1 MNTATYVLG
10 LNVAQVLKKDKQAA
24 GISGPCFLPDAMK
37 KALLLALAG
46 LLAAVAPALAYPPAP
61 ANVNFSSERGVPFG
75 LVLDG
80 RPLTRG
86 MARQVH
92 VDQLVPGLHW
102 ADFSVPTAYGGAIRF
117 RSRVWLEPG
126 LETTFVLVTRPGR
139 PLYLQQVNAVAL
151 YGGGRGYGNG
161 YTNGYGGGYNS
172 PAPYPAPNAPAPGG
186 YGNDPYNSNNSNG
199 SYNDGGYNS
208 GSNGGY
214 NNAPNPN
221 NNGGYN
227 NAPNPNNGP
236 YSTNPSTPN
245 GGYNNT
251 PNNGP
256 GGYYPGSAVSSYR
269 SLAPQDV
276 NNLVRTMQQR
286 ITEVSK
292 LNAAKDGLKDRSIQS
307 EDLERL
313 LRGLNSEACRID
325 LAQFAYAHVSDPN
338 NFNRVYDAFETEAG
352 ARAVEQAVNAAPQR

>member
-1 MNTATYVLG
+1 
-10 LNVAQVLKKDKQAA
+10 
-24 GISGPCFLPDAMK
+24 MK
-37 KALLLALAG
+37 KSLLLALAG
-46 LLAAVAPALAYPPAP
+46 LFTAVMPALAYPPAP

-92 VDQLVPGLHW
+92 VDQLIPGLHW
-102 ADFSVPTAYGGAIRF
+102 ADFSVPTAYGGAVRF

-161 YTNGYGGGYNS
+161 YTNGYGGRYNS
-172 PAPYPAPNAPAPGG
+172 PAPYPAPAPGS
-186 YGNDPYNSNNSNG
+186 YGNDPYN
-199 SYNDGGYNS
+199 GGNH
-208 GSNGGY
+208 NGGY
-214 NNAPNPN
+214 DDGYNNSP
-221 NNGGYN
+221 NGGYN
-227 NAPNPNNGP
+227 NAPNPNNGGGYNNTPGNSP
-236 YSTNPSTPN
+236 YGNNPNTPN
-245 GGYNNT
+245 GGYNG
-251 PNNGP
+251 NGN

-269 SLAPQDV
+269 ALGPQDV
-276 NNLVRTMQQR
+276 NGLVQTMKQR

-292 LNAAKDGLKDRSIQS
+292 LNAAKYGLKDRSLQAD
-307 EDLERL
+307 DLDRL
-313 LRGLNSEACRID
+313 LRSLSSEACRID
-325 LAQFAYAHVSDPN
+325 LAKFSYSHVSDPN

-352 ARAVEQAVNAAPQR
+352 ARAVEDAVNAER

>member
-1 MNTATYVLG
+1 
-10 LNVAQVLKKDKQAA
+10 
-24 GISGPCFLPDAMK
+24 MK
-37 KALLLALAG
+37 KSLLLALAG
-46 LLAAVAPALAYPPAP
+46 LFTAVMPALAYPPAP

-102 ADFSVPTAYGGAIRF
+102 ADFSVPTAYGRAVRF

-161 YTNGYGGGYNS
+161 YTNGYGGRYNS
-172 PAPYPAPNAPAPGG
+172 PAPYPAPAPGS
-186 YGNDPYNSNNSNG
+186 YGNDPYS
-199 SYNDGGYNS
+199 GGNQ
-208 GSNGGY
+208 NGGY
-214 NNAPNPN
+214 DDGYNNSP
-221 NNGGYN
+221 NGGYN
-227 NAPNPNNGP
+227 NAPNPNNG
-236 YSTNPSTPN
+236 

-251 PNNGP
+251 PGNSPYGNNP
-256 GGYYPGSAVSSYR
+256 NMPNGGYYPGSVVSSYR
-269 SLAPQDV
+269 ALGPQDV
-276 NNLVRTMQQR
+276 NGLVQAMKQR

-292 LNAAKDGLKDRSIQS
+292 LNAAKDGLKDRSLQAD
-307 EDLERL
+307 DLDRL
-313 LRGLNSEACRID
+313 LRSLSSEACRID
-325 LAQFAYAHVSDPN
+325 LAKFAYSHVSDPN

-352 ARAVEQAVNAAPQR
+352 ARAVEDAVNAEPQR

>member
-1 MNTATYVLG
+1 
-10 LNVAQVLKKDKQAA
+10 
-24 GISGPCFLPDAMK
+24 MK

-46 LLAAVAPALAYPPAP
+46 LLTAVLPALAHPPVP

-102 ADFSVPTAYGGAIRF
+102 ADFSVPTAYGGAVRF

-151 YGGGRGYGNG
+151 YGGRGYGGYGNG
-161 YTNGYGGGYNS
+161 YNNGYGGRYNS
-172 PAPYPAPNAPAPGG
+172 PAPYPTPAPPAPGS
-186 YGNDPYNSNNSNG
+186 YGNDPYNGGYDDGSYNNG
-199 SYNDGGYNS
+199 SYNNT
-208 GSNGGY
+208 
-214 NNAPNPN
+214 
-221 NNGGYN
+221 
-227 NAPNPNNGP
+227 PNPNNGSGGYNNGNNSP
-236 YSTNPSTPN
+236 YGNNPNTPN
-245 GGYNNT
+245 GGYNS
-251 PNNGP
+251 GP
-256 GGYYPGSAVSSYR
+256 GNGNGAGYYPGSAVSSYR
-269 SLAPQDV
+269 VLAPQDV
-276 NNLVRTMQQR
+276 NGLVQTMGLR

-292 LNAAKDGLKDRSIQS
+292 LNAAKEGLKDRSIQAD
-307 EDLERL
+307 DLDRL
-313 LRGLNSEACRID
+313 LRSLNSEACRID
-325 LAQFAYAHVSDPN
+325 LAKFAYSHVSDPN

-352 ARAVEQAVNAAPQR
+352 ARAVEDAVNAEPQR